1 MILTKILFW
10 RLSLNSTI
18 FILHTYLYKTQK
30 EKPENRTADDILS
43 KLTLLILLKW
53 LKVKVY
59 LLNIVATQNRSWA
72 VLTENFFFFGLLPA
86 WPIFIHYITSVN
98 EWMSRLIWMDSA
110 KGAVHKWRHPFFWDF
125 WPLSPLLSPVTHFM
139 K

>member
-1 MILTKILFW
+1 MILTKTLFW
-10 RLSLNSTI
+10 RLSLNFTI

-72 VLTENFFFFGLLPA
+72 VLTDFFFGLLPA

-110 KGAVHKWRHPFFWDF
+110 KGAVHKWRHPFFEIFETYGGNVTF
-125 WPLSPLLSPVTHFM
+125 WPIPPLTY
-139 K
+139 